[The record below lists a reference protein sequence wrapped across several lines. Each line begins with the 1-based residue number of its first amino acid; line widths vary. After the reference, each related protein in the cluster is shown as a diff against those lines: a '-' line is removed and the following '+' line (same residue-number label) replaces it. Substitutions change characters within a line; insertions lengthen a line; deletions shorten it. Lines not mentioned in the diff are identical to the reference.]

1 MNDIL
6 VMGRL
11 DVYVDEGAHETI
23 ALNYQTLGK
32 RLWIIISG
40 SRQVPGLD
48 SPYFCNNFTMS
59 WGLA

>member
-23 ALNYQTLGK
+23 ALNYQTLEK

-48 SPYFCNNFTMS
+48 SPYF
-59 WGLA
+59 L

>member
-40 SRQVPGLD
+40 SRQAPGLD
-48 SPYFCNNFTMS
+48 SLIFVTILLMS
-59 WGLA
+59 WG